1 LEHANPQEPERIRIS
16 NMEIDPHVV
25 RLIPREMAQRFKL
38 VAIGQEDDALILA
51 MEDPLDVIA
60 TDTIAANTG
69 YEVTPKQA
77 DADDINSAIE
87 KYYNDSIDIEQSIQS
102 IVDVEVASGAG
113 GDVDAEQLSIDPDDA
128 PVIRLVNLILL
139 QAMEERASDI
149 HIEPREKNLAVR
161 LRVDGVLREILP
173 PPKRMQWAITS
184 RIKILA
190 GLDIAERRLPQD
202 GSCRV
207 RIMHRAVD
215 IRISTIPTIYGE
227 KVVMRLLDKTNLKTD
242 LEDLGFDPQSLGLIH
257 EAISQPHGMI
267 LLTGPTGSG
276 KTTTL
281 YSALTKINS
290 PDKNIM
296 TVEDP
301 VEYELAGINQVAA
314 RPTIGLDFA
323 AALRSFL
330 RQDPDVILVGE
341 IRDLETASIAIK
353 AAQTGHLVFSTLH
366 TNNATSSV
374 DRLLNMGVEPYLI
387 CTSLNLVIAQ
397 RLVRRICPDCREAYT
412 PDPALVARFRR
423 VIPNAGEVAFYHGAG
438 CDTCSGT
445 GHKGRVAIYELFPMT
460 REIKN
465 LILSNEL
472 GSKIRDRAIRD
483 GMQTLLASGMSKV
496 REGVTTL
503 DEVLNVAMES
513 DSREE
518 PEEPA
523 TPVAPPSAAT
533 PGSAS

>member
-1 LEHANPQEPERIRIS
+1 METPHTNEPEKLHLS
-16 NMEIDPHVV
+16 SMEIDPHVV
-25 RLIPREMAQRFKL
+25 RLIPHEMAQRFRL
-38 VAIGQEDDALILA
+38 VAVGQEENSLVLA

-60 TDTIAANTG
+60 TDTIEANTG
-69 YEVTPKQA
+69 YEVTPRQA
-77 DADDINSAIE
+77 DAEDIASAIE
-87 KYYNDSIDIEQSIQS
+87 KYYGDSINIEQSIQS

-113 GDVDAEQLSIDPDDA
+113 GDLDPEQLSIDPDDA

-139 QAMEERASDI
+139 QAIEERASDI

-161 LRVDGVLREILP
+161 LRVDGVLKEILP

-227 KVVMRLLDKTNLKTD
+227 KVVMRLLDKSNLKTD
-242 LEDLGFDPQSLGLIH
+242 LEDLGFDPSSLGMIH
-257 EAISQPHGMI
+257 KAIHQPHGMI

-301 VEYELAGINQVAA
+301 VEYELAGINQVGA
-314 RPTIGLDFA
+314 RPNIGLDFA

-341 IRDLETASIAIK
+341 IRDLETANIAIK

-397 RLVRRICPDCREAYT
+397 RLVRKICTECREPYD
-412 PDPALVARFRR
+412 PDPALVARFRA
-423 VIPNAGEVAFYHGAG
+423 VMPDGGDVTFYHGAG
-438 CDTCSGT
+438 CDECSGS
-445 GHKGRVAIYELFPMT
+445 GYRGRLAIYELFPIS
-460 REIKN
+460 REVKRIVM
-465 LILSNEL
+465 SGDL
-472 GSKIRDRAIRD
+472 GSKIRDQAIAD
-483 GMQTLLASGMSKV
+483 GMQTVLVSGMGKV
-496 REGVTTL
+496 RDGVTTL

-513 DSREE
+513 DRVTRKPDES
-518 PEEPA
+518 
-523 TPVAPPSAAT
+523 
-533 PGSAS
+533 

>member
-1 LEHANPQEPERIRIS
+1 
-16 NMEIDPHVV
+16 MEIDPHVV
-25 RLIPREMAQRFKL
+25 RLVPREMALRFRL
-38 VAIGQEDDALILA
+38 VAVGQEDDALILA

-69 YEVTPKQA
+69 YEVTPRQA
-77 DADDINSAIE
+77 DAEDISSAID
-87 KYYNDSIDIEQSIQS
+87 KYYGDCIDIEQSIQS
-102 IVDVEVASGAG
+102 IVDIEIASMAAG
-113 GDVDAEQLSIDPDDA
+113 EIDSEQLSIDPDDA

-139 QAMEERASDI
+139 QAIEERASDI
-149 HIEPREKNLAVR
+149 HIEPREKSLAVR
-161 LRVDGVLREILP
+161 LRVDGMLREILP

-227 KVVMRLLDKTNLKTD
+227 KVVMRLLDKSNLKTD
-242 LEDLGFDPQSLGLIH
+242 LEDLGFDRASLDIIH
-257 EAISQPHGMI
+257 KAITQPHGMI

-301 VEYELAGINQVAA
+301 VEYELAGINQVSA
-314 RPTIGLDFA
+314 RPMIGLDFA

-341 IRDLETASIAIK
+341 IRDFETASIAIK

-374 DRLLNMGVEPYLI
+374 DRLLNMGVEPYLL

-397 RLVRRICPDCREAYT
+397 RLVRKICTACKEPYE
-412 PDPALVARFRR
+412 PDPAVVARFRR
-423 VIPNAGEVAFYHGAG
+423 AMPKAGNATFYHGAG
-438 CDTCSGT
+438 CDECSRSGFR
-445 GHKGRVAIYELFPMT
+445 GRLAIYELFPIT
-460 REIKN
+460 REVKS
-465 LILSNEL
+465 LVLQGEL
-472 GSKIRDRAIRD
+472 GNRVRDEAIAN
-483 GMQTLLASGMSKV
+483 GMQTLLVSGMAKV
-496 REGVTTL
+496 MEGLTTL
-503 DEVLNVAMES
+503 DEVLNVAMEA
-513 DSREE
+513 DSESPE
-518 PEEPA
+518 P
-523 TPVAPPSAAT
+523 
-533 PGSAS
+533 GGH

>member
-1 LEHANPQEPERIRIS
+1 METAHPHEPERLRLS
-16 NMEIDPHVV
+16 SMDIDPHVV
-25 RLIPREMAQRFKL
+25 RLVPREMAQRFRL
-38 VAIGQEDDALILA
+38 VAVGQEDDALILA

-69 YEVTPKQA
+69 YEVTPRQA
-77 DADDINSAIE
+77 DAEDISTAID
-87 KYYNDSIDIEQSIQS
+87 KYYSDSIDIEQSIQS
-102 IVDVEVASGAG
+102 IVDIDIASTVAGEMDS
-113 GDVDAEQLSIDPDDA
+113 EQLSIDPDDA

-139 QAMEERASDI
+139 QAIEERASDI
-149 HIEPREKNLAVR
+149 HIEPREKSLAVR

-215 IRISTIPTIYGE
+215 IRISTSPTLYGE

-242 LEDLGFDPQSLGLIH
+242 LEDLGFDRSSLDMIH
-257 EAISQPHGMI
+257 NAIAQPHGMI

-301 VEYELAGINQVAA
+301 VEYELAGINQVSA

-341 IRDLETASIAIK
+341 IRDFETASIAIK

-397 RLVRRICPDCREAYT
+397 RLVRKICVNCREPYE
-412 PDPALVARFRR
+412 PEPALVARFRR
-423 VIPNAGEVAFYHGAG
+423 AMPESGKATFYHGAG
-438 CDTCSGT
+438 CDKCSGS
-445 GHKGRVAIYELFPMT
+445 GYRGRLAIYELFPIT
-460 REIKN
+460 REVKA
-465 LILSNEL
+465 LVMQGEL
-472 GSKIRDRAIRD
+472 GSRVRDEAIAD
-483 GMQTLLASGMSKV
+483 GMKTLLVSGMVKV
-496 REGVTTL
+496 MEGLTTL
-503 DEVLNVAMES
+503 DEVLSVAMEA
-513 DSREE
+513 DS
-518 PEEPA
+518 
-523 TPVAPPSAAT
+523 VSSPS
-533 PGSAS
+533 GDH

>member
-1 LEHANPQEPERIRIS
+1 
-16 NMEIDPHVV
+16 MEIDPHVV
-25 RLIPREMAQRFKL
+25 RLVPREMAQRFRL
-38 VAIGQEDDALILA
+38 VAVGQEEDALILA

-69 YEVTPKQA
+69 YEVTPRQA
-77 DADDINSAIE
+77 DADDITSTID
-87 KYYNDSIDIEQSIQS
+87 KYYSDTIDIEQSIQS
-102 IVDVEVASGAG
+102 IVDVEVANGAG
-113 GDVDAEQLSIDPDDA
+113 GSVDPEQLSIDPDDA

-149 HIEPREKNLAVR
+149 HIEPREKSLAVR

-207 RIMHRAVD
+207 RIMHRVVD
-215 IRISTIPTIYGE
+215 IRISTIPTLYGE
-227 KVVMRLLDKTNLKTD
+227 KVVMRLLDKENLKTN
-242 LEDLGFDPQSLGLIH
+242 LEDLGFDVASLDTINK
-257 EAISQPHGMI
+257 AISQPHGMI

-301 VEYELAGINQVAA
+301 VEYELAGVNQVSA

-341 IRDLETASIAIK
+341 IRDLETAAIGIK

-366 TNNATSSV
+366 TNNATSSI
-374 DRLLNMGVEPYLI
+374 DRLLNIGVEPYLL

-397 RLVRRICPDCREAYT
+397 RLVRRICSECKEPYE

-423 VIPNAGEVAFYHGAG
+423 VLPDAGDVTFYHGAG
-438 CDTCSGT
+438 CDNCSGS
-445 GHKGRVAIYELFPMT
+445 GYRGRLAVYELFPIT
-460 REIKN
+460 REIRN
-465 LILSNEL
+465 LVLSGDL
-472 GSKIRDRAIRD
+472 GSGIRDQAIAD
-483 GMQTLLASGMSKV
+483 GMQTLLISGMGKV
-496 REGVTTL
+496 KAGLTTL
-503 DEVLNVAMES
+503 DEVLSVAMES
-513 DSREE
+513 DNARKQ
-518 PEEPA
+518 PD
-523 TPVAPPSAAT
+523 
-533 PGSAS
+533 

>member
-1 LEHANPQEPERIRIS
+1 
-16 NMEIDPHVV
+16 MEIDPHVV
-25 RLIPREMAQRFKL
+25 RLVPREMAQRFRL
-38 VAIGQEDDALILA
+38 VAVGQEEDALILA

-69 YEVTPKQA
+69 YEVTPRQA
-77 DADDINSAIE
+77 DADDITSTID
-87 KYYNDSIDIEQSIQS
+87 KYYSDTIDIEQSIQS
-102 IVDVEVASGAG
+102 IVDVEVANGAG
-113 GDVDAEQLSIDPDDA
+113 GNVDPEQLSIDPDDA

-149 HIEPREKNLAVR
+149 HIEPREKSLAVR

-207 RIMHRAVD
+207 RIMHRVVD
-215 IRISTIPTIYGE
+215 IRISTIPTLYGE
-227 KVVMRLLDKTNLKTD
+227 KVVMRLLDKENLKTN
-242 LEDLGFDPQSLGLIH
+242 LEDLGFDVASLDIINK
-257 EAISQPHGMI
+257 AISQPHGMI

-301 VEYELAGINQVAA
+301 VEYELAGVNQVSA

-366 TNNATSSV
+366 TNNATSSI
-374 DRLLNMGVEPYLI
+374 DRLLNIGVEPYLL

-397 RLVRRICPDCREAYT
+397 RLVRRICSDCKEPYE

-423 VIPNAGEVAFYHGAG
+423 VLPDAGDVTFYHGAG
-438 CDTCSGT
+438 CDNCSGS
-445 GHKGRVAIYELFPMT
+445 GYRGRLAVYELFPIT
-460 REIKN
+460 REVRN
-465 LILSNEL
+465 LVLSGDL
-472 GSKIRDRAIRD
+472 GSGIRDQAIAD
-483 GMQTLLASGMSKV
+483 GMQTLLISGMGKV
-496 REGVTTL
+496 KAGLTTL
-503 DEVLNVAMES
+503 DEVLSVAMES
-513 DSREE
+513 DS
-518 PEEPA
+518 
-523 TPVAPPSAAT
+523 
-533 PGSAS
+533 ASKQPD

>member
-1 LEHANPQEPERIRIS
+1 
-16 NMEIDPHVV
+16 MEDNRPTGSEKLRLTSMDIDPHIV
-25 RLIPREMAQRFKL
+25 RLVPREMAQRFHL
-38 VAIGQEDDALILA
+38 VAVGQEDDALVIA
-51 MEDPLDVIA
+51 MADPLDVIA
-60 TDTIAANTG
+60 TDTVAANTG
-69 YEVTPKQA
+69 YEVTTAQA
-77 DADDINSAIE
+77 EKEEIDAAIE
-87 KYYNDSIDIEQSIQS
+87 KYYGDSIDIEQSIQS
-102 IVDVEVASGAG
+102 IVDVEVASSAK
-113 GDVDAEQLSIDPDDA
+113 GDIDSEQLSINPDDA

-139 QAMEERASDI
+139 QAIEERASDI

-215 IRISTIPTIYGE
+215 IRVSTIPTIYGE

-242 LEDLGFDPQSLGLIH
+242 LEALGFDPDSLGMIQH
-257 EAISQPHGMI
+257 AIRQPHGMI

-281 YSALTKINS
+281 YSALMQINS

-301 VEYELAGINQVAA
+301 VEYELAGINQVSA
-314 RPTIGLDFA
+314 RPRIGLDFA

-397 RLVRRICPDCREAYT
+397 RLVRRICTNCSEVVE
-412 PDPALVARFRR
+412 PDPALLESFRR
-423 VIPNAGEVAFYHGAG
+423 VYPNGHDLVFHRGAG
-438 CDTCSGT
+438 CEQCSNT
-445 GHKGRVAIYELFPMT
+445 GYKGRVAIYELFPIT
-460 REIKN
+460 RAVKS
-465 LILSNEL
+465 LILTGDL
-472 GSKIRDRAIRD
+472 GANVRDQAVAD
-483 GMQTLLASGMSKV
+483 GMKTLLKSGMEKV
-496 REGVTTL
+496 RLGQTTL
-503 DEVLNVAMES
+503 EEVMAVAMES
-513 DSREE
+513 D
-518 PEEPA
+518 
-523 TPVAPPSAAT
+523 
-533 PGSAS
+533 ASEAGEDELTE

>member
-1 LEHANPQEPERIRIS
+1 METAHPHEPERLHLPS
-16 NMEIDPHVV
+16 MEIDPHVV
-25 RLIPREMAQRFKL
+25 RLVPREMAQRFRL
-38 VAIGQEDDALILA
+38 VAVGQEEDALILA

-69 YEVTPKQA
+69 YEVTPRQA
-77 DADDINSAIE
+77 DAEEIASAID
-87 KYYNDSIDIEQSIQS
+87 KYYSDTIDIEQSIQS
-102 IVDVEVASGAG
+102 IVDVEVANGSGRE
-113 GDVDAEQLSIDPDDA
+113 VDPEQLSIDPDDA

-149 HIEPREKNLAVR
+149 HIEPREKSLAVR

-207 RIMHRAVD
+207 RIMHRVVD
-215 IRISTIPTIYGE
+215 IRISTIPTLYGE
-227 KVVMRLLDKTNLKTD
+227 KVVMRLLDKENLKTN
-242 LEDLGFDPQSLGLIH
+242 LEDLGFDVGSLDTISK
-257 EAISQPHGMI
+257 AIAQPHGMI

-301 VEYELAGINQVAA
+301 VEYELAGINQVSA

-366 TNNATSSV
+366 TNNATSSI
-374 DRLLNMGVEPYLI
+374 DRLLNIGVEPYLL

-397 RLVRRICPDCREAYT
+397 RLVRKICTECKEPYE
-412 PDPALVARFRR
+412 PDPVLVARFRR
-423 VIPNAGEVAFYHGAG
+423 AMPDAGNVTFYHGTG
-438 CDTCSGT
+438 CDKCSGS
-445 GHKGRVAIYELFPMT
+445 GYKGRVAVYELFPIT
-460 REIKN
+460 REIRN
-465 LILSNEL
+465 LVLRGEL
-472 GSKIRDRAIRD
+472 GSGIRDQAISD
-483 GMQTLLASGMSKV
+483 GMQTLLISGMGKV
-496 REGVTTL
+496 KAGLTTL
-503 DEVLNVAMES
+503 DEVLSVAMES
-513 DSREE
+513 DG
-518 PEEPA
+518 
-523 TPVAPPSAAT
+523 
-533 PGSAS
+533 GSKQSG

>member
-1 LEHANPQEPERIRIS
+1 VNPPESAGSEKLHITT
-16 NMEIDPHVV
+16 MEIDPHIV
-25 RLIPREMAQRFKL
+25 RLIPREMAQRFHL
-38 VAIGQEDDALILA
+38 VAIGQEDDSLVVA
-51 MEDPLDVIA
+51 MADPLDVIA
-60 TDTIAANTG
+60 TDTVAANTG
-69 YEVTPKQA
+69 YEITPRQA
-77 DADDINSAIE
+77 ESEDIDATIE
-87 KYYNDSIDIEQSIQS
+87 KYYGDSIDIEQSIQS
-102 IVDVEVASGAG
+102 IVDVEVASGSM
-113 GDVDAEQLSIDPDDA
+113 GDIDSEQLSIDPDDA

-139 QAMEERASDI
+139 QAIEERASDI
-149 HIEPREKNLAVR
+149 HIEPREKSIAVR

-242 LEDLGFDPQSLGLIH
+242 LEDLGFDPSSLGMIGN
-257 EAISQPHGMI
+257 AIAQPHGMI

-281 YSALTKINS
+281 YSALTRINS

-301 VEYELAGINQVAA
+301 VEYELPGVNQVSA
-314 RPTIGLDFA
+314 RPQIGLDFA

-397 RLVRRICPDCREAYT
+397 RLVRRICENCKEIID
-412 PDPALVARFRR
+412 PDPALATSFRR
-423 VIPNAGEVAFYHGAG
+423 AAPDAGDITFYAGAG
-438 CDTCSGT
+438 CDQCSNT
-445 GHKGRVAIYELFPMT
+445 GYKGRVAIYELFPIT
-460 REIKN
+460 RGVKAMV
-465 LILSNEL
+465 LQSQL
-472 GSKIRDRAIRD
+472 GSVIRDQAVKD
-483 GMQTLLASGMSKV
+483 GMRTLLVNGMAKV
-496 REGVTTL
+496 KAGQTTL
-503 DEVLNVAMES
+503 EEVLSVAMEA
-513 DSREE
+513 DSTDDTGETE
-518 PEEPA
+518 
-523 TPVAPPSAAT
+523 
-533 PGSAS
+533 G